1 MGLWDY
7 CIVISAICF
16 LLTLYIWAILLLLII
31 YIWKKKRSDQVVEA
45 TGAAAGEE
53 GSDLQRGVANV
64 LLMCC

>member
-1 MGLWDY
+1 MSY
-7 CIVISAICF
+7 FIIN
-16 LLTLYIWAILLLLII
+16 YI
-31 YIWKKKRSDQVVEA
+31 YMKKKQRSDQVVEA